1 MTTQNI
7 NQLINEIAADTRYTA
22 SYTGRDELSPRVMQ
36 AMAEVDREQFVAEQF
51 RVEAWAN
58 CPLPIG
64 QGQTISQPFI
74 VALMTDLLEPQA
86 EDRVLEIGTGSGYQA
101 AILSRLVRQV
111 YSIERVPELAESA
124 GKRLKELGY
133 SNVHTRCD
141 DGSQGWPEA
150 APFDSIIV
158 TAAAE
163 QIPQALLDQLK
174 PGGRMAIPVGMAG
187 SRQELLLITRG
198 ENSEITTRNILSVA
212 FVPLLENQPDKTR
225 QQ

>member
-1 MTTQNI
+1 MMTQDI
-7 NQLINEIAADTRYTA
+7 NQLLNEIAADTRYTA
-22 SYTGRDELSPRVMQ
+22 SYTGRDALSPRVMQ
-36 AMAEVDREQFVAEQF
+36 AMAEVDREQFVADRY

-86 EDRVLEIGTGSGYQA
+86 GDRVLEIGTGSGYQA
-101 AILSRLVRQV
+101 AVLSRLVKQV
-111 YSIERVPELAESA
+111 YSIERIPELADSA

-133 SNVHTRCD
+133 SNVQTRCD

-163 QIPQALLDQLK
+163 QIPPALLNQLK

-187 SRQELLLITRG
+187 SHQELLLVTR
-198 ENSEITTRNILSVA
+198 EESDAITTRHILGVA
-212 FVPLLENQPDKTR
+212 FVPLLENQSDNTSK
-225 QQ
+225 Q